1 MNRVEYGSY
10 LFTDSNIMSG
20 DVYLS
25 NSMAFDALDVDTLEL
40 EVVSNDIGNRRV
52 FTVEGYQYRTSDGAG
67 YVIVNKDI
75 RNYKYGDPIT
85 YYYDGQLVGKFYIRN
100 IVREDITIFKINAIS
115 IVGIWYEMT
124 YLGGIYDGITVREL
138 IDDMLPD
145 MHLQIDPAVANVLL
159 YGWLRVQSVADSIC
173 DILFATG
180 ASLLK
185 DNQGNP
191 RLAFLDN
198 LPTVEI
204 PEEDVYIGGSVDYR
218 SPATTVN
225 ITEHSFYQSVNDKV
239 VNLFDNTDGS
249 GSVDRKLITFE
260 KPCYDLKWDG
270 ATLPADWKHGAN
282 YCYVTGTGV
291 LTGKEYTHST
301 KVFSVDTDVQSEPKE
316 VWVKE
321 ATLVSAT
328 NSANVAARVID
339 YRSKAEEVSFDIV
352 LNNKNIKPGTKVKF
366 KDPYRETTEGIV
378 ADMEIEMSGILK
390 AKSKV
395 VKNYIP
401 GHFGNNFENCE
412 VITNSG
418 VWTPP
423 AGTERIR
430 FVIMQGGQAGQNG
443 YSGTN
448 SVNHDFIDVYNNPGE
463 GGQKGVGGQGGKVF
477 AIDIDTVASQY
488 TMSIGQGGLPGTESG
503 EIGGEGTH
511 SIVSDGTHTYTSAN
525 GTIPPEGYREIISG
539 NTYAESG
546 NDGIAGGNGG
556 GYNGSK
562 NKGYSG
568 ANVTYDGQTWYG
580 GEGSIGGSNSKSS
593 CGGSS
598 GGGAA
603 YGSNGGSAGECY
615 TNSKNHYR
623 PGNGGNGA
631 NALQISFTPKFSQ
644 GGQGGC
650 GGGGGGCCSFYK
662 YTSSDGSSEFGF
674 YSGGSGG
681 KFSIG
686 GVGGSGCVLAYY

>member
-100 IVREDITIFKINAIS
+100 IVRKDTTIFKINAIS
-115 IVGIWYEMT
+115 VVGIWYEMT

-138 IDDMLPD
+138 INDILPGWN
-145 MHLQIDPAVANVLL
+145 LKIDPAVANVLL
-159 YGWLRVQSVADSIC
+159 YGWLRIQSVADSIC
-173 DILFATG
+173 EILFATG

-185 DNQGNP
+185 DTDGSP
-191 RLAFLDN
+191 KLAFLDN

-204 PEEDVYIGGSVDYR
+204 PREDVYIGGSVDYR

-249 GSVDRKLITFE
+249 GSADEKLITFE

-270 ATLPADWKHGAN
+270 ATLPSGWKHGAN

-301 KVFSVDTDVQSEPKE
+301 KIFSVDTDVQSEPKE
-316 VWVKE
+316 VWIKE

-366 KDPYRETTEGIV
+366 IDPYKETTEGLV

-390 AKSKV
+390 AATKV
-395 VKNYIP
+395 IKNYTP
-401 GHFGNNFENCE
+401 GHFGNNFTKAVLFTE
-412 VITNSG
+412 SQY
-418 VWTPP
+418 WTPP
-423 AGTERIR
+423 QGTQRIR
-430 FVIMQGGQAGQNG
+430 MVIAGGGQAGQNG
-443 YSGTN
+443 TDGKPSTSSTWFN
-448 SVNHDFIDVYNNPGE
+448 IDFKSGE
-463 GGQKGVGGQGGKVF
+463 GGLKGVAGSPGKILVVDIENPSGEFRILVGKGGQPGENEGEVGELGSLSRVTVTTDEGHVYYSSTDGAVPNEGFRDVLSGKTYAIQGKDGINGGKGREYY
-477 AIDIDTVASQY
+477 DTNCGDV
-488 TMSIGQGGLPGTESG
+488 
-503 EIGGEGTH
+503 TH
-511 SIVSDGTHTYTSAN
+511 
-525 GTIPPEGYREIISG
+525 E
-539 NTYAESG
+539 
-546 NDGIAGGNGG
+546 
-556 GYNGSK
+556 
-562 NKGYSG
+562 
-568 ANVTYDGQTWYG
+568 GQTWYAG
-580 GEGSIGGSNSKSS
+580 KNNHNHESGSKYDSYGSY
-593 CGGSS
+593 GS
-598 GGGAA
+598 GAA
-603 YGSNGGSAGECY
+603 YGANGLDGIPASGKDYGAAVHGADALPYDVEIELASGGWGGHGGGGAGSPGWRKDSDGDYTSNKNARGGY
-615 TNSKNHYR
+615 HSKGT
-623 PGNGGNGA
+623 PGGNG
-631 NALQISFTPKFSQ
+631 F
-644 GGQGGC
+644 
-650 GGGGGGCCSFYK
+650 
-662 YTSSDGSSEFGF
+662 
-674 YSGGSGG
+674 
-681 KFSIG
+681 
-686 GVGGSGCVLAYY
+686 VLIYM